1 MVQIEAF
8 QKDTLSD
15 LSKGH
20 MFIGNDPHYSRRKM
34 RALNIDLEKGRVL
47 VSFVGTSDT
56 KYLDLRAVLRG
67 FDCQEYVWC

>member
-1 MVQIEAF
+1 
-8 QKDTLSD
+8 
-15 LSKGH
+15 

-47 VSFVGTSDT
+47 VSFVGTSET